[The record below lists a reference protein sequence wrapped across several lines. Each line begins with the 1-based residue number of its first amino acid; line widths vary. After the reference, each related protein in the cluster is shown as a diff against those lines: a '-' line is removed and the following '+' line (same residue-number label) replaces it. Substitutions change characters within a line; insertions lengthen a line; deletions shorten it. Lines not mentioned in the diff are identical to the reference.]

1 MQGIKLSDLFTSCP
15 DDINE
20 MSFMKNID
28 SLNRYPTDEQEYFAK
43 YDEDGNLKEEEN
55 NEN

>member
-1 MQGIKLSDLFTSCP
+1 MQGIKLSELFTSCP

-20 MSFMKNID
+20 MSFMKDID